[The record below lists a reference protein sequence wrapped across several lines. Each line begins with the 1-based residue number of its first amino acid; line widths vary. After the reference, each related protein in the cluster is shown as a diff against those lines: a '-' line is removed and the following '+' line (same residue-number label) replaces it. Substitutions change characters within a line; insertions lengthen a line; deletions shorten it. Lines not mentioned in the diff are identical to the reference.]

1 MAFHRQI
8 SQSLEIVSNIQRKN
22 FDLNVRH
29 RGSRPSIFVRSFGSF
44 TTERVCFF
52 LLKKAHI
59 SLCLLQVIA
68 RCASRGLYDW
78 DKYVRQAALG
88 SIRQQLDGRPI
99 PGYQWVPLR
108 KRREQERRLKR
119 IAFWLS
125 MTAVMLMIGLVATW
139 LLGVLDPNGF
149 PVRFL
154 AVLAGIVAFVAAVAQ
169 VLGRTL
175 RDPWEHS

>member
-108 KRREQERRLKR
+108 KRRGPGRRLKR
-119 IAFWLS
+119 IAVWVS
-125 MTAVMLMIGLVATW
+125 MTAVMLKIGLRATGV
-139 LLGVLDPNGF
+139 LGVLRSNGF
-149 PVRFL
+149 SLPFL
-154 AVLAGIVAFVAAVAQ
+154 SGFS
-169 VLGRTL
+169 G
-175 RDPWEHS
+175 

>member
-29 RGSRPSIFVRSFGSF
+29 RGSRPSISVRSFGSF

-59 SLCLLQVIA
+59 ALCLLQVIA

-78 DKYVRQAALG
+78 D
-88 SIRQQLDGRPI
+88 IRSKTSRERAVWNTLPVMWIRRKSSEWWSSSAHFYRTAI
-99 PGYQWVPLR
+99 PRSQHRSLTKKPLR
-108 KRREQERRLKR
+108 
-119 IAFWLS
+119 S
-125 MTAVMLMIGLVATW
+125 
-139 LLGVLDPNGF
+139 
-149 PVRFL
+149 
-154 AVLAGIVAFVAAVAQ
+154 
-169 VLGRTL
+169 
-175 RDPWEHS
+175 